1 MLDMRG
7 NVGIDKKACFILDT
21 QWIWNSWTDLILMDS
36 LDMLDKLHMLMAM
49 TAVCTW
55 QR

>member
-1 MLDMRG
+1 MKG
-7 NVGIDKKACFILDT
+7 NVGIDNCEDLLYIGRTMDN
-21 QWIWNSWTDLILMDS
+21 IHWTYLILMDTP
-36 LDMLDKLHMLMAM
+36 DMLDKLHMLMDM